1 MEPKAPSA
9 ALEPGASVSVPFS
22 EMAWREIKA
31 AVENEPLAAMPHKFS
46 TYVLPEQGVCIS
58 FHCNVSVG
66 LSVEEAHN
74 VCTRLEKRI
83 RAAVPQL
90 GRLSIHMEPAV
101 VSNTPAA

>member
-1 MEPKAPSA
+1 M
-9 ALEPGASVSVPFS
+9 
-22 EMAWREIKA
+22 
-31 AVENEPLAAMPHKFS
+31 
-46 TYVLPEQGVCIS
+46 
-58 FHCNVSVG
+58 SVG

-101 VSNTPAA
+101 VSDSAGQA